1 MDLCDLFCNCFAFFD
16 DLCYTIGESRCF
28 CPLQL
33 EVARIFCKRKLKLV
47 DKIAKIDYFRFIR
60 KERMAMAFAD
70 RLQQLRHDHG
80 LTQEA
85 FAQQLQV
92 SRQAV
97 SKWESGK
104 GYPEIEKILYICNCY
119 GVRMDDLFEEEL
131 PDFSVP
137 ETAPEKASQ
146 TPMTVPPLNASLG
159 SFFTNLSPY
168 HQTMFGAAVALI
180 AIVLLVLACITIS
193 KGESDQMIMKLI
205 WTGLLVVFVIGEALS
220 VGLTSIWFAAGSL
233 VALICALLGANLWIQ
248 IVAFIAAT
256 ILSLVA
262 FRPVCKK
269 YINGKVEP
277 TNADRIIGSE
287 VLVTEQ
293 IHNIQATG
301 AVRVNGITWTAR
313 SENDAII
320 PEGTLVRIKRIEG
333 AKVYVE
339 QI

>member
-1 MDLCDLFCNCFAFFD
+1 
-16 DLCYTIGESRCF
+16 
-28 CPLQL
+28 
-33 EVARIFCKRKLKLV
+33 
-47 DKIAKIDYFRFIR
+47 
-60 KERMAMAFAD
+60 MAFAD
-70 RLQQLRHDHG
+70 KLHQLRHEHN

-119 GVRMDDLFEEEL
+119 GVRMDELFEEEL
-131 PDFSVP
+131 PDFSDP
-137 ETAPEKASQ
+137 EIKQETPTPAVMPAPALKTSF
-146 TPMTVPPLNASLG
+146 G

-168 HQTMFGAAVALI
+168 HQTMFGMAAALVAV
-180 AIVLLVLACITIS
+180 VLLVLACISIS

-205 WTGLLVVFVIGEALS
+205 WTALLVVFVIGEAVT

-248 IVAFIAAT
+248 IVAFIVAT

-262 FRPVCKK
+262 FRPLCKK

-287 VLVTEQ
+287 VLVTEA
-293 IHNIQATG
+293 IHNLQATG
-301 AVRVNGITWTAR
+301 AVRVGGITWTAR
-313 SENDAII
+313 SENDALI
-320 PEGTLVRIKRIEG
+320 PVGALVRIKRIEG

>member
-1 MDLCDLFCNCFAFFD
+1 
-16 DLCYTIGESRCF
+16 
-28 CPLQL
+28 
-33 EVARIFCKRKLKLV
+33 
-47 DKIAKIDYFRFIR
+47 
-60 KERMAMAFAD
+60 MAFSD
-70 RLQQLRHDHG
+70 RLQQLRHEHD
-80 LTQEA
+80 LTQEE

-119 GVRMDDLFEEEL
+119 GVRMDELFEEEL
-131 PDFSVP
+131 PDFSDP
-137 ETAPEKASQ
+137 EAKQEP
-146 TPMTVPPLNASLG
+146 VPPAVMPAPALTNAFG

-168 HQTMFGAAVALI
+168 HQTMFGMAAALVAV
-180 AIVLLVLACITIS
+180 VLLVLACISIS

-205 WTGLLVVFVIGEALS
+205 WTGLLVVFVIGEALT

-233 VALICALLGANLWIQ
+233 IALICALLGANLWIQ

-256 ILSLVA
+256 ILSLAA
-262 FRPVCKK
+262 FRPLCKK

-287 VLVTEQ
+287 VLVTED
-293 IHNIQATG
+293 IHNLQATG
-301 AVRVNGITWTAR
+301 AVRVGGITWTAR
-313 SENDAII
+313 SENDALI
-320 PEGTLVRIKRIEG
+320 PAGALVRIKRIEG